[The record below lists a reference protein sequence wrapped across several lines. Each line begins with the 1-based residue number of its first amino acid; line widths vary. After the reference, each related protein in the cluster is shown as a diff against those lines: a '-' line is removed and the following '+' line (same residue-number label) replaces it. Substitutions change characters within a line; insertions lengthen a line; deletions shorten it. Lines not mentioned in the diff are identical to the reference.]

1 VKVNIFCEIATIT
14 ASAAE
19 KTAAAMP

>member
-1 VKVNIFCEIATIT
+1 VKINIFCEIATIT

-19 KTAAAMP
+19 ETAAAMP